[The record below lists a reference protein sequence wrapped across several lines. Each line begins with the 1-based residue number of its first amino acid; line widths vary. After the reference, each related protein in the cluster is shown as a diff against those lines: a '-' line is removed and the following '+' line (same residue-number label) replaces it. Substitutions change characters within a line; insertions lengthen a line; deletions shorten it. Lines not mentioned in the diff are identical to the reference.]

1 MSLIKAKPIV
11 RALLRPVFILIACG
25 IAACVALA
33 HDTERLQRLIAQR
46 FGSEASARYNDW
58 REVIQQAASAAE
70 ADKLPR
76 VNEFFNRRVR
86 FVDDQ
91 QIWGRADYWA
101 SPLEFLGHGAGDCE
115 DFSIAKYFSLIE
127 AGVERGKLRLIYVRA
142 VIGLP
147 GSGVPVAHMVLGY
160 YATPVAEPLVLDNL
174 VTEIRPAS
182 RRPDL
187 TPVFSFNGEGVW
199 TATGVDRP
207 GMSVER
213 LARWTELVQR
223 MRGEGFE
230 P

>member
-1 MSLIKAKPIV
+1 M
-11 RALLRPVFILIACG
+11 RARFPCLAVLVALG
-25 IAACVALA
+25 VAALSALA
-33 HDTERLQRLIAQR
+33 HDTERLQRLITQR
-46 FGSEASARYNDW
+46 YGGEAVARYQAW
-58 REVIQQAASAAE
+58 REVVQQAGSTAE
-70 ADKLPR
+70 ADKLRR

-86 FVDDQ
+86 FVEDVQ
-91 QIWGRADYWA
+91 VWGRTDYWA
-101 SPLEFLGHGAGDCE
+101 SPLELLGQGAGDCE
-115 DFSIAKYFSLIE
+115 DFAIAKYFSLIE
-127 AGVERGKLRLIYVRA
+127 AGVERGKLRMIYVRA

-199 TATGVDRP
+199 TATGPDRP
-207 GMSVER
+207 GTSVER
-213 LARWTELVQR
+213 LARWTELIQR